1 MNISAISKQAVV
13 IDQLRVVLQKRI
25 DARARMSMKAGQA
38 CASMTMCGLSFDV
51 TLMNNHYYMPELVK
65 GMEVIHAELIKI
77 LDAHVDNARS
87 AVEGAEF
94 RMREL
99 VRGTK

>member
-1 MNISAISKQAVV
+1 MNTADIARQIVV
-13 IDQLRVVLQKRI
+13 IDQLRAVLQKRI
-25 DARARMSMKAGQA
+25 DARARMSMNAGQA

-51 TLMNNHYYMPELVK
+51 TLMNNRYYMPELAR
-65 GMEVIHAELIKI
+65 GMGVIQAELIKI

>member
-1 MNISAISKQAVV
+1 MNTSHIARQIVV
-13 IDQLRVVLQKRI
+13 IDQLRAVLQKRI
-25 DARARMSMKAGQA
+25 DARAQMVMKAGQA
-38 CASMTMCGLSFDV
+38 CASMTMCGLKFDV

-77 LDAHVDNARS
+77 LDAHIDNARS

>member
-1 MNISAISKQAVV
+1 MDTHAIAA
-13 IDQLRVVLQKRI
+13 QLEIINQRRAVLQKRI
-25 DARARMSMKAGQA
+25 DARNTMLMRRGQA
-38 CASMTMCGLSFDV
+38 CASMTMCGMAFDV
-51 TLMNNHYYMPELVK
+51 TLLDNTYYVPKLVK

-99 VRGTK
+99 VRGAK